1 MPTQTRRRWWYDHA
15 SAGAVPMEVGIG
27 RSGSDRRPVPRSQ
40 LPQDR
45 RWPVTIDRGGL
56 RRGDKEEVSVL
67 REAARKMHC
76 HCGIFCQYFK
86 TLLSFSYS
94 YRLTVLLGRTA
105 IGQVL
110 ARTRRCQYSADTV
123 AMEVGGAQAGIEKM
137 PRLREYVTPHRWS
150 ALQLQAAGVMRRRGG

>member
-1 MPTQTRRRWWYDHA
+1 MPTQTRRRRWYDHA

-67 REAARKMHC
+67 REAARKMQC

-86 TLLSFSYS
+86 NPL
-94 YRLTVLLGRTA
+94 VLL
-105 IGQVL
+105 L
-110 ARTRRCQYSADTV
+110 F
-123 AMEVGGAQAGIEKM
+123 
-137 PRLREYVTPHRWS
+137 
-150 ALQLQAAGVMRRRGG
+150 LQADGVMGADGNRASAGANVTAPIQRWHSRNGGRVIAGRDREDAAIAPSLILID